1 MVPLQ
6 VSPDEFKEMQAQ
18 FSGYWAR
25 AEADAYYR
33 ALKRE
38 YQVEY
43 MNEGKKVIEKAAA
56 AQKSASAL

>member
-1 MVPLQ
+1 
-6 VSPDEFKEMQAQ
+6 MQAQ

-38 YQVEY
+38 YKAEY
-43 MNEGKKVIEKAAA
+43 LNEGKNVVQKATA